1 MLVTPGT
8 NTEVN
13 FFQAGVLFSIE
24 NAQFWLYCCD
34 FVAILRNLWCTFT
47 GSNNPVVHQ
56 NWQISDMDLPSLFD
70 TKMFPKTPKMCPDVK
85 NRYMY
90 VFHLYSKT
98 EIEQRNLERD

>member
-8 NTEVN
+8 NKEVN

-47 GSNNPVVHQ
+47 DSNNPVVHQ

-70 TKMFPKTPKMCPDVK
+70 TKC
-85 NRYMY
+85 
-90 VFHLYSKT
+90 S
-98 EIEQRNLERD
+98 QRPQKCVQV